1 MSSLA
6 GTDSVGACAII
17 YYSRVG
23 MCSVGKRTVNSAS
36 MCQNAFTVG
45 NKRVEIAEKMLIR
58 KCIPTTGMKV
68 DVGTGRIPIYSR
80 QIWETL
86 SSVAL
91 ADPHI

>member
-1 MSSLA
+1 ML
-6 GTDSVGACAII
+6 
-17 YYSRVG
+17 
-23 MCSVGKRTVNSAS
+23 TVNSAS

-68 DVGTGRIPIYSR
+68 DVGTGLFLKSLYSR
-80 QIWETL
+80 QLWESL